1 MFNAIAVLVGI
12 GVLSE
17 PLAFAYA
24 GWIGGTLLLLF
35 FGIVTNYTYVGG
47 WIRDLRCA
55 SGLLTGLSFKYSSR
69 SAKLLAH
76 IIMSDPDCQGY
87 SDLGIKAFG
96 WKARLWVDVL

>member
-35 FGIVTNYTYVGG
+35 FGIVTNYTCVG
-47 WIRDLRCA
+47 IE
-55 SGLLTGLSFKYSSR
+55 
-69 SAKLLAH
+69 
-76 IIMSDPDCQGY
+76 
-87 SDLGIKAFG
+87 FG
-96 WKARLWVDVL
+96 AVVAPTAD

>member
-35 FGIVTNYTYVGG
+35 FGIVTNYTCVCIG
-47 WIRDLRCA
+47 
-55 SGLLTGLSFKYSSR
+55 
-69 SAKLLAH
+69 
-76 IIMSDPDCQGY
+76 
-87 SDLGIKAFG
+87 FG
-96 WKARLWVDVL
+96 AVNAPTAN